1 MKGRHAAA
9 TARTVPRWALPVGV
23 FLAVLA
29 LILVIVLPRSGS
41 QPTNDAG
48 TASAEASPDAKQRA
62 AATASDANKNKPAD
76 ADKDPSKGS
85 IAGPKISAAPS
96 ASESESETVSPSESA
111 PSKKPS
117 ESDKPSESAEDR
129 SPEIPSD
136 PNNIKVLANKK
147 RPLEPLTYAPKDLVH
162 IGSGQSMRSEAA
174 QAFKKLRNAGAASG
188 VNFHPVSGYRSYN
201 QQAATYNHWRATYG
215 QQHADSVSAAPG
227 TSEHQLGLAVD
238 VSDGICNLRRC
249 FATTNAG
256 QWVARNAHKY
266 GFVIRYP
273 DGKTD
278 VTGYWYEPWHLRY
291 VGTELAGEL
300 SSKGLTLEEYY
311 RWKPGK

>member
-1 MKGRHAAA
+1 MKGRHAAT
-9 TARTVPRWALPVGV
+9 TARTVPRWALPLGV

-29 LILVIVLPRSGS
+29 LILVIVLPRSGG
-41 QPTNDAG
+41 QTTNDAE
-48 TASAEASPDAKQRA
+48 TSPAATSPDAKQPA

-96 ASESESETVSPSESA
+96 ASESESESASPSESA

-266 GFVIRYP
+266 GFVVRYP
-273 DGKTD
+273 EGKTD

-300 SSKGLTLEEYY
+300 TSKGLTLEEYY
-311 RWKPGK
+311 KWKPGK

>member
-29 LILVIVLPRSGS
+29 LILVIVLPRSGG
-41 QPTNDAG
+41 PATNDGETSPAA
-48 TASAEASPDAKQRA
+48 TSPDAKQPSA
-62 AATASDANKNKPAD
+62 ASASDAKENKPAD
-76 ADKDPSKGS
+76 AEKDPAKGS
-85 IAGPKISAAPS
+85 IAGPKVSAAPS
-96 ASESESETVSPSESA
+96 ASTKEPGESE
-111 PSKKPS
+111 KPS
-117 ESDKPSESAEDR
+117 ENAEDR

-174 QAFKKLRNAGAASG
+174 QAFKELRNAGAASG

-291 VGTELAGEL
+291 VGTELADEL
-300 SSKGLTLEEYY
+300 TSKGLTLEEYY
-311 RWKPGK
+311 KWKPGK

>member
-1 MKGRHAAA
+1 MKGRHAAT
-9 TARTVPRWALPVGV
+9 TARTVPRWALPLGV

-29 LILVIVLPRSGS
+29 LILVIVLPRSGG
-41 QPTNDAG
+41 QTTNDAE
-48 TASAEASPDAKQRA
+48 TSPAATSPDAKQPA

-96 ASESESETVSPSESA
+96 ASESESESASPSESA

-174 QAFKKLRNAGAASG
+174 QAFKELRNAGAASG

-291 VGTELAGEL
+291 VGTELAREL
-300 SSKGLTLEEYY
+300 TSKGLTLEEYY
-311 RWKPGK
+311 KWKPGK

>member
-29 LILVIVLPRSGS
+29 LILVIVLPRSGG
-41 QPTNDAG
+41 QATNDAE
-48 TASAEASPDAKQRA
+48 TSPAATSPDAKQPA
-62 AATASDANKNKPAD
+62 AASASDAKENKPAD
-76 ADKDPSKGS
+76 ADKEPAKGS
-85 IAGPKISAAPS
+85 IAGPKVSAAPS
-96 ASESESETVSPSESA
+96 ASTKEPGESE
-111 PSKKPS
+111 KPS
-117 ESDKPSESAEDR
+117 ENAEDR

-291 VGTELAGEL
+291 VGTELAREL
-300 SSKGLTLEEYY
+300 TSKGLTLEEYY
-311 RWKPGK
+311 KWKPGK

>member
-1 MKGRHAAA
+1 MKGRHAAT
-9 TARTVPRWALPVGV
+9 TARTVPRWALPLGV

-29 LILVIVLPRSGS
+29 LILVIVLPRSGG
-41 QPTNDAG
+41 QTTNDAE
-48 TASAEASPDAKQRA
+48 TSPAATSPDAKQRA

-96 ASESESETVSPSESA
+96 ASESESESASPSESA

-266 GFVIRYP
+266 GFVVRYP
-273 DGKTD
+273 EGKTD

-300 SSKGLTLEEYY
+300 TSKGLTLEEYY
-311 RWKPGK
+311 KWKPGK

>member
-29 LILVIVLPRSGS
+29 LILVIVLPRSGG
-41 QPTNDAG
+41 QATNDAE
-48 TASAEASPDAKQRA
+48 TSPAATSPDAKQPA
-62 AATASDANKNKPAD
+62 AASASDAKENKPAD
-76 ADKDPSKGS
+76 ADKEPAKGS
-85 IAGPKISAAPS
+85 IAGPKVSAAPS
-96 ASESESETVSPSESA
+96 ASTKEPGESE
-111 PSKKPS
+111 KPS
-117 ESDKPSESAEDR
+117 ENAEDR

-291 VGTELAGEL
+291 VGTELADEL
-300 SSKGLTLEEYY
+300 TSKGLTLEEYY
-311 RWKPGK
+311 KWKPGK

>member
-1 MKGRHAAA
+1 MKGRHAAV

-29 LILVIVLPRSGS
+29 LILVIALPRSGG
-41 QPTNDAG
+41 QATNDAE
-48 TASAEASPDAKQRA
+48 TSPAATSPDAKQRA

-96 ASESESETVSPSESA
+96 ASESESESASPSESA
-111 PSKKPS
+111 PSKKPA
-117 ESDKPSESAEDR
+117 ENDKPSESAEDR

-266 GFVIRYP
+266 GFVVRYP
-273 DGKTD
+273 EGKTD

-300 SSKGLTLEEYY
+300 TSKGLTLEEYY
-311 RWKPGK
+311 KWKPGK

>member
-29 LILVIVLPRSGS
+29 LILVIVLPRSGG
-41 QPTNDAG
+41 QTTNDAE
-48 TASAEASPDAKQRA
+48 TSPAATSPDAKQPA

-96 ASESESETVSPSESA
+96 ASESESESASPSESA

-266 GFVIRYP
+266 GFVVRYP
-273 DGKTD
+273 EGKTD

-291 VGTELAGEL
+291 VGTELASEL
-300 SSKGLTLEEYY
+300 TSKGLTLEEYY
-311 RWKPGK
+311 KWKPGK

>member
-29 LILVIVLPRSGS
+29 LILVIVLPRSGG
-41 QPTNDAG
+41 QATNDAE
-48 TASAEASPDAKQRA
+48 TSPAATSPDAKQPA
-62 AATASDANKNKPAD
+62 AASASDAKENKPAD
-76 ADKDPSKGS
+76 ADKEPARGS
-85 IAGPKISAAPS
+85 IAGPKISAAPP
-96 ASESESETVSPSESA
+96 ASGSEKPSESA
-111 PSKKPS
+111 STKEPGESEKPS
-117 ESDKPSESAEDR
+117 ENAEDR

-174 QAFKKLRNAGAASG
+174 QAFKELRNAGAASG

-291 VGTELAGEL
+291 VGTELAREL
-300 SSKGLTLEEYY
+300 TSKGLTLEEYY
-311 RWKPGK
+311 KWKPGK

>member
-9 TARTVPRWALPVGV
+9 TARTVPRWAPPVGV

-29 LILVIVLPRSGS
+29 LILVIVLPRSGG
-41 QPTNDAG
+41 QATNDAE
-48 TASAEASPDAKQRA
+48 TSPAATSPDAKQPA
-62 AATASDANKNKPAD
+62 AASASDATENKPAD

-96 ASESESETVSPSESA
+96 ASESESESASPSESA

-266 GFVIRYP
+266 GFVVRYP
-273 DGKTD
+273 EGKTD

-300 SSKGLTLEEYY
+300 TSKGLTLEEYY
-311 RWKPGK
+311 KWKPGK

>member
-29 LILVIVLPRSGS
+29 LILVIVLPRSGG
-41 QPTNDAG
+41 QATNDAE
-48 TASAEASPDAKQRA
+48 TSPAATSPDAKQPA
-62 AATASDANKNKPAD
+62 AASASDAKENKPAD
-76 ADKDPSKGS
+76 ADKEPAKGS
-85 IAGPKISAAPS
+85 IAGPKVSAAPS
-96 ASESESETVSPSESA
+96 ASTKEPGESE
-111 PSKKPS
+111 KPS
-117 ESDKPSESAEDR
+117 ENAEDR

-174 QAFKKLRNAGAASG
+174 QAFKELRNAGAASG

-291 VGTELAGEL
+291 VGTELAREL
-300 SSKGLTLEEYY
+300 TSKGLTLEEYY
-311 RWKPGK
+311 KWKPGK

>member
-29 LILVIVLPRSGS
+29 LILVIVLSRSGG
-41 QPTNDAG
+41 QATNDAE
-48 TASAEASPDAKQRA
+48 TSPAATSPDAKQPA
-62 AATASDANKNKPAD
+62 AASASDATENKPAD
-76 ADKDPSKGS
+76 ADKTPSKGS

-96 ASESESETVSPSESA
+96 ASSSEKPSESA
-111 PSKKPS
+111 STKEPGES
-117 ESDKPSESAEDR
+117 EKPSESAEDR

-174 QAFKKLRNAGAASG
+174 QAFKKLRNDGAASG

-291 VGTELAGEL
+291 VGTELAREL
-300 SSKGLTLEEYY
+300 TSKGLTLEEYY
-311 RWKPGK
+311 KWKPGK

>member
-29 LILVIVLPRSGS
+29 LILVIVLPRSGG
-41 QPTNDAG
+41 QATNDAE
-48 TASAEASPDAKQRA
+48 TSPAATSPDAKQPA
-62 AATASDANKNKPAD
+62 AASASDATENKPAD
-76 ADKDPSKGS
+76 ADKEPAKGS
-85 IAGPKISAAPS
+85 IAGPKVSAAPS
-96 ASESESETVSPSESA
+96 ASTKEPGESE
-111 PSKKPS
+111 KPS
-117 ESDKPSESAEDR
+117 ENAEDR

-174 QAFKKLRNAGAASG
+174 QAFKKLRSAGAASG
-188 VNFHPVSGYRSYN
+188 VNFHPVSSYRSYN

-273 DGKTD
+273 DGKSD

-300 SSKGLTLEEYY
+300 TSKGLTLEEYY
-311 RWKPGK
+311 KWKPGK

>member
-1 MKGRHAAA
+1 M
-9 TARTVPRWALPVGV
+9 PRWALPLGV

-29 LILVIVLPRSGS
+29 LILVIVLPRSGG
-41 QPTNDAG
+41 QTTNDAE
-48 TASAEASPDAKQRA
+48 TSPAATSPDAKQPA

-96 ASESESETVSPSESA
+96 ASESESESASPSESA

-266 GFVIRYP
+266 GFVVRYP
-273 DGKTD
+273 EGKTD

-300 SSKGLTLEEYY
+300 TSKGLTLEEYY
-311 RWKPGK
+311 KWKPGK

>member
-1 MKGRHAAA
+1 MKGRHAAT
-9 TARTVPRWALPVGV
+9 TARTVPRWALPLGV

-29 LILVIVLPRSGS
+29 LILVIVLPRSGG
-41 QPTNDAG
+41 QAANDVETSPAA
-48 TASAEASPDAKQRA
+48 TSPDAKQRA
-62 AATASDANKNKPAD
+62 AATASDASKNKPAD

-96 ASESESETVSPSESA
+96 ASESESESASPSESA

-136 PNNIKVLANKK
+136 PNNIKVLANRK

-174 QAFKKLRNAGAASG
+174 QAFKMLRNAGAASG

-215 QQHADSVSAAPG
+215 QEHADSVSAAPG

-266 GFVIRYP
+266 GFVVRYP

-291 VGTELAGEL
+291 VGTELADEL
-300 SSKGLTLEEYY
+300 TSKGLTLEEYY
-311 RWKPGK
+311 KWKPGK

>member
-29 LILVIVLPRSGS
+29 LILVIVLSRSGG
-41 QPTNDAG
+41 QATNDAE
-48 TASAEASPDAKQRA
+48 TSPAATSPDAKQPA
-62 AATASDANKNKPAD
+62 AASASDAKENKPAD
-76 ADKDPSKGS
+76 ADKEPAKGS
-85 IAGPKISAAPS
+85 IAGPKVSAAPS
-96 ASESESETVSPSESA
+96 ASTKEPGESE
-111 PSKKPS
+111 KPS
-117 ESDKPSESAEDR
+117 ENAEDR

-174 QAFKKLRNAGAASG
+174 QAFKELSNAGAASG

-278 VTGYWYEPWHLRY
+278 ITGYWYEPWHLRY
-291 VGTELAGEL
+291 VGTELAREL
-300 SSKGLTLEEYY
+300 TSKGLTLEEYY
-311 RWKPGK
+311 KWKPGK

>member
-29 LILVIVLPRSGS
+29 LILVIVLPRSGG
-41 QPTNDAG
+41 QATNDAE
-48 TASAEASPDAKQRA
+48 TSPAATSPDAKQPA
-62 AATASDANKNKPAD
+62 AASASDAKENKPAD
-76 ADKDPSKGS
+76 ADKEPAKGS
-85 IAGPKISAAPS
+85 IAGPKVSAAPS
-96 ASESESETVSPSESA
+96 ASTKEPGESE
-111 PSKKPS
+111 KPS
-117 ESDKPSESAEDR
+117 ENAEDR

-238 VSDGICNLRRC
+238 VSDGICHLRRC

-291 VGTELAGEL
+291 VGTELADEL
-300 SSKGLTLEEYY
+300 TSKGLTLEEYY
-311 RWKPGK
+311 KWKPGK

>member
-29 LILVIVLPRSGS
+29 LILVIVLPRSDG
-41 QPTNDAG
+41 QATNDAE
-48 TASAEASPDAKQRA
+48 TSPAATSPDAKQPA
-62 AATASDANKNKPAD
+62 AASASDAKENKPAD
-76 ADKDPSKGS
+76 ADKEPAKGS
-85 IAGPKISAAPS
+85 IAGPKVSAAPS
-96 ASESESETVSPSESA
+96 ASTKEPGESE
-111 PSKKPS
+111 KPS
-117 ESDKPSESAEDR
+117 ENAEDR

-174 QAFKKLRNAGAASG
+174 QAFKELRNAGAASG

-291 VGTELAGEL
+291 VGTELAREL
-300 SSKGLTLEEYY
+300 TSKGLTLEEYY
-311 RWKPGK
+311 KWKPGK

>member
-29 LILVIVLPRSGS
+29 LILVIVLPRSGG
-41 QPTNDAG
+41 QATNDAE
-48 TASAEASPDAKQRA
+48 TSPAATSPDAKQPA
-62 AATASDANKNKPAD
+62 AASASDAKENKPAD
-76 ADKDPSKGS
+76 ADKEPAKGS
-85 IAGPKISAAPS
+85 IAGPKVSAAPS
-96 ASESESETVSPSESA
+96 ASTKEPGESE
-111 PSKKPS
+111 KPS
-117 ESDKPSESAEDR
+117 ENAEDR

-249 FATTNAG
+249 FSTTNAG

-291 VGTELAGEL
+291 VGTELADEL
-300 SSKGLTLEEYY
+300 TSKGLTLEEYY
-311 RWKPGK
+311 KWKPGK

>member
-29 LILVIVLPRSGS
+29 LILVIVLSRSGG
-41 QPTNDAG
+41 QATNDAE
-48 TASAEASPDAKQRA
+48 TSPAATSPDAKQPA
-62 AATASDANKNKPAD
+62 AASASDAKENKPAD
-76 ADKDPSKGS
+76 ADKEPAKGS
-85 IAGPKISAAPS
+85 IAGPKVSAAPS
-96 ASESESETVSPSESA
+96 ASTKEPGESE
-111 PSKKPS
+111 KPS
-117 ESDKPSESAEDR
+117 ENAEDR

-291 VGTELAGEL
+291 VGTELADEL
-300 SSKGLTLEEYY
+300 TSKGLTLEEYY
-311 RWKPGK
+311 KWKPGK